1 MLSGNQKVDAIAWE
15 AKKQGVSYGI
25 FSTKLTED
33 KKQQIYNKYEKHLE
47 AKQRAEKIRLKKH
60 AGKKKVSRVLREK

>member
-33 KKQQIYNKYEKHLE
+33 KKQQIYNKYEKYLE
-47 AKQRAEKIRLKKH
+47 AKQQAEKIRLKKYTRKK
-60 AGKKKVSRVLREK
+60 GK